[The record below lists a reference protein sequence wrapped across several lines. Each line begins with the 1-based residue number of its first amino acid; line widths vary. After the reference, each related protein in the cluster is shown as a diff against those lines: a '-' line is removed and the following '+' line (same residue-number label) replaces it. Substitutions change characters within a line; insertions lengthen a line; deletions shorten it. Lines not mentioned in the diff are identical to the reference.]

1 MKILIPDVVKSPAKI
16 EKEIFGKTSEI
27 IVGEAKNA
35 SDIKDNIWSAVDA
48 VLTFDLIQYTKD
60 LLKKMTS
67 CKIIVRVG
75 VGYDNIDILAAKKQG
90 IVVCNVP
97 DYGTEEVADHTVGLL
112 LMLTR
117 GLKEYLLNVE
127 KRNWS
132 RANLLPTR
140 LRGKTLGIIGLG
152 RIGTATARRASVL
165 GLNIVFYDPYLADG
179 IEKALAFKRLSSLS
193 ELACGSDFIS
203 IHVPLTNETH
213 NIIDENFFKLVK
225 KIVYIINTERGEL
238 IDIKCLEKYMKKN
251 IVAAAALDVLP
262 IEPNCDE
269 QSLIVAL
276 EKEEKWIKNRLIVTP
291 HVAFYSP
298 ESYIEMRSSAA
309 KEAKRFLEGNK
320 PRNQVN

>member
-1 MKILIPDVVKSPAKI
+1 MKILIPDVVKPPANI
-16 EKEIFGKTSEI
+16 EEEIFEKNTKI
-27 IVGEAKNA
+27 IVGQAKKS
-35 SDIKDNIWSAVDA
+35 SDIKDNVWAEVDA
-48 VLTFDLIQYTKD
+48 VLTFDLIQYNKD
-60 LLKKMTS
+60 LLKKMTK

-75 VGYDNIDILAAKKQG
+75 VGYDNIDLEAAKERE

-132 RANLLPTR
+132 RINLLPTR

-152 RIGTATARRASVL
+152 RIGTATARRTAAL
-165 GLNIVFYDPYLADG
+165 GLNVVFYDPYLVDG
-179 IEKALAFKRLSSLS
+179 IEKALGFKRLHSLK
-193 ELACGSDFIS
+193 ELARDSDFIS
-203 IHVPLTNETH
+203 IHTPLTKETR
-213 NIIDENFFKLVK
+213 NIINEDFLKLVK
-225 KIVYIINTERGEL
+225 KNVYIINTARGEL
-238 IDIKCLEKYMKKN
+238 VDINSLEKYMKKN

-262 IEPNCDE
+262 IEPNNDE

-276 EKEEKWIKNRLIVTP
+276 EKNEEWIKNRLIVTP

-309 KEAKRFLEGNK
+309 KEAKRFLEGSK
-320 PRNQVN
+320 PKNQVN